1 MAEQHNQAD
10 TLSSS
15 AGTMSSLLP
24 RRQRQPRFLFVA
36 WILLLLLGALF
47 GFASLSDL
55 VADIRTGL
63 PTDHLEAFRALTNQD
78 WNTAHQLSPQ
88 LTHYVTTLEIA
99 YAVHELVFALLF
111 L

>member
-1 MAEQHNQAD
+1 MAERHNQAD

-24 RRQRQPRFLFVA
+24 RRQRQPRSLFVA

-63 PTDHLEAFRALTNQD
+63 PTDHLEAFHALTNQD
-78 WNTAHQLSPQ
+78 
-88 LTHYVTTLEIA
+88 
-99 YAVHELVFALLF
+99 
-111 L
+111 